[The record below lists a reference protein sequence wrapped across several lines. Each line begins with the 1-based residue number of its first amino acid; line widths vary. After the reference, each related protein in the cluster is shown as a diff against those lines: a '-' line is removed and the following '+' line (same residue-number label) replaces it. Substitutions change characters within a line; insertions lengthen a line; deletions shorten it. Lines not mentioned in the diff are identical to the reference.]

1 MTIANNSCIDLHIK
15 PTDDSIEEYSI
26 DPDDESRKMHHEHKK
41 LSQEELDYLANK
53 YNNTTKFEESKIR
66 HKKTPAISIKNNN
79 FLETIKGFNY
89 SSRNDNSKKI
99 KYPKHE
105 SSQNSNMVGSNL
117 IYLILKG
124 LQSTGTIDQLSNTP
138 MNHQE
143 TSQSRGI
150 PSGVLR
156 TDLRREDPLQGFANS
171 NKGSSGSGGIPNTHS
186 HMSEIDKD
194 MVVRKAMF

>member
-1 MTIANNSCIDLHIK
+1 MKSLEECIA
-15 PTDDSIEEYSI
+15 SIN
-26 DPDDESRKMHHEHKK
+26 K

-105 SSQNSNMVGSNL
+105 ASQNSNMVGFSFKL
-117 IYLILKG
+117 IAILGITKHKH
-124 LQSTGTIDQLSNTP
+124 NRP
-138 MNHQE
+138 A
-143 TSQSRGI
+143 SQHAHE
-150 PSGVLR
+150 PP
-156 TDLRREDPLQGFANS
+156 RE
-171 NKGSSGSGGIPNTHS
+171 
-186 HMSEIDKD
+186 
-194 MVVRKAMF
+194 